1 MYCEKWRPVAE
12 MCLFLEDLREGSRIL
27 CLCSRAFVEDRKLYN
42 LGLKGYYVKDDD
54 SSAGEQAAE
63 EEEGGHS
70 QGPAEPHDNRCPDP
84 DESELDSEAELM
96 RSMGLPLQF
105 GRMSAHKNFEESM
118 NTRRKVKI
126 MKEKEKI
133 SKKVLR

>member
-54 SSAGEQAAE
+54 SSAG
-63 EEEGGHS
+63 
-70 QGPAEPHDNRCPDP
+70 
-84 DESELDSEAELM
+84 
-96 RSMGLPLQF
+96 
-105 GRMSAHKNFEESM
+105 
-118 NTRRKVKI
+118 NTENKPRKRRKEATPRALQSP
-126 MKEKEKI
+126 MTTDA
-133 SKKVLR
+133 